1 MSKKEV
7 RMVDTA
13 ISLLEFL
20 DKNEVPIS
28 VGLGSLS
35 MALMMSSRQLHLP
48 KQGVLEAL
56 QRTADT
62 IYDDPMWQETMQ

>member
-7 RMVDTA
+7 SMVDTA

-48 KQGVLEAL
+48 KQGVL
-56 QRTADT
+56 
-62 IYDDPMWQETMQ
+62 